1 MAAKDTKVLAFVLAG
16 GEGRRLRPLTR
27 DICKPALPF
36 GDRHRIVD
44 FALGNLVN
52 SGITCIYVAVQ
63 YRPQVLVEHLRR
75 AWEAPVGHGG
85 GVAAQIRPVR
95 PPVSGAYRGTIDAVA
110 HNLELIGRTRPDV
123 VAIFGAD
130 HVYRMDVRP
139 MLSAHQASHADVTV
153 ATIPVPRGQ
162 ASQFGIVETSDDL
175 RITCFREKPAS
186 TAGMPGRPTH
196 ALASM
201 GNYLFAAEVLRDELR
216 RARADGLTDFGGH
229 LLPRLA
235 ATHRVF
241 AYDFARQ
248 EVPGVR
254 AHEERAYWR
263 DVGTI
268 DAYFDAHMDM
278 LGPAPRFA
286 VENPLWPIRATRPA
300 PEPSRRFDAGG
311 RTYTRSVLYRG
322 TRVEANAVVEE
333 SVLMEGA
340 VVGAGAHVCR
350 AILEP
355 GCVVPPG
362 ATIGCDA
369 EADRAE
375 FTVSGNGVVVVPRD
389 HFVAATR
396 QARGEIA

>member
-1 MAAKDTKVLAFVLAG
+1 MALSDTTVLAFVLAG

-27 DICKPALPF
+27 EVCKPALPF

-52 SGITCIYVAVQ
+52 SGISCVYVAVQ
-63 YRPQVLVEHLRR
+63 YRPQTLVEHLRR
-75 AWEAPVGHGG
+75 AWSAPEVN
-85 GVAAQIRPVR
+85 GVVATVRTVR
-95 PPVSGAYRGTIDAVA
+95 PPLSGAYRGTVDAVA
-110 HNLELIGRTRPDV
+110 HNLELIERARPDV
-123 VAIFGAD
+123 VAVFGAD

-139 MLSAHQASHADVTV
+139 MLDAHRAAHADVTV

-162 ASQFGIVETSDDL
+162 ASQFGIVETGNDL

-186 TAGMPGRPTH
+186 TPGMPGRPTH

-201 GNYLFAAEVLRDELR
+201 GNYLFAADVLRDALR
-216 RARADGLTDFGGH
+216 DARADGLTDFGGH

-235 ATHRVF
+235 VTHRVH
-241 AYDFARQ
+241 AYDFARYD
-248 EVPGVR
+248 VPGMR

-263 DVGTI
+263 DVGTL

-286 VENPLWPIRATRPA
+286 LENPLWPIRHPA
-300 PEPSRRFDAGG
+300 REPARRFDASA
-311 RTYTRSVLYRG
+311 RTHSRSVLYRG
-322 TRVEANAVVEE
+322 ARVAPGAVVEHC
-333 SVLMEGA
+333 VLMEGA
-340 VVGAGAHVCR
+340 VVSAGARVRR

-362 ATIGCDA
+362 AVIGYDA
-369 EADRAE
+369 DADRAE
-375 FTVSGNGVVVVPRD
+375 FTVSGNGVVVVPRE